1 MKIGILQ
8 TGKSPEQLAPEFG
21 DYGNMFE
28 RMLDGRGFEFR
39 IYDILE
45 NEFPASI
52 TAELDGWFITGST
65 LGRVRGSSLAS
76 PRSNPF

>member
-8 TGKSPEQLAPEFG
+8 TGKSPELLEPEFG

-28 RMLDGRGFEFR
+28 RMLIGRELEFR

-45 NEFPASI
+45 NNFPTSI
-52 TAELDGWFITGST
+52 I
-65 LGRVRGSSLAS
+65 
-76 PRSNPF
+76 